1 MTLIA
6 GRSRHLPKCTGN
18 EREYSHHN
26 YKSFKNLKHYLQDNN
41 LVIAMTDDEGT
52 LVVLACELYK
62 KKIYDHLKS
71 AGTKTT
77 TTSVLQ
83 NNIETSKW

>member
-1 MTLIA
+1 
-6 GRSRHLPKCTGN
+6 
-18 EREYSHHN
+18 
-26 YKSFKNLKHYLQDNN
+26 
-41 LVIAMTDDEGT
+41 MTDAEEI

-62 KKIYDHLKS
+62 KKLYDHLKS

-77 TTSVLQ
+77 TSVLK